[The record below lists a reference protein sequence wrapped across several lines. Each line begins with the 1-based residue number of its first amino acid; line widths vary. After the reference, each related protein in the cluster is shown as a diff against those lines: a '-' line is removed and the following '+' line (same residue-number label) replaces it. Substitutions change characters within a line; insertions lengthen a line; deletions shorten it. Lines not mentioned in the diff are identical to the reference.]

1 MTKHAVQGND
11 KFFFDLNI
19 FDEKEEPTEPPPP
32 MFSESDL
39 ELARQKAFAEGRQAA
54 LKESQESRDQY
65 IAKSLEKLSQD
76 TSVLFAAESARE
88 KTYEYEAVRLC
99 LAIFQKAFPL
109 YQEKFG
115 HEDLKRT
122 LESILA
128 RQEGQ
133 KQITIHVTLDMVDD
147 INRHLAKLKSGG
159 LDLNFL
165 VQGDETLAPGASRLS
180 WTDGGAVRNPDSLA
194 NDIEAALKDLLAGP
208 LAKVHDS

>member
-32 MFSESDL
+32 MFTEAEI
-39 ELARQKAFAEGRQAA
+39 ELARQKAYAEGHAQAS
-54 LKESQESRDQY
+54 KESQESRDQY

-99 LAIFQKAFPL
+99 LAVFQRAFPL

-122 LESILA
+122 LEAILA

-133 KQITIHVTLDMVDD
+133 KQIVVHVTPDTVEG
-147 INRHLAKLKSGG
+147 INQHLAKLKSAG
-159 LDLNFL
+159 LDLNYS
-165 VQGDETLAPGASRLS
+165 VQGDEALSPGASRLS
-180 WTDGGAVRNPDSLA
+180 WSDGGVRNPDSLA
-194 NDIEAALKDLLAGP
+194 QEIEATLKELLAGAVP
-208 LAKVHDS
+208 KVHDS